1 MGNLHHD
8 ISAPD
13 RAGPKPIQCSRAA
26 HLAPYLA
33 FLEEVGAPVD
43 RELRRARLPT
53 LVTEDPNLYLADERA
68 RAFLRAIADRE
79 GIDDL
84 PVRAVSHSDLWNLS
98 ATVGDAIAWSPTL
111 YLALKQFCRYSAVED
126 SALNAWITEDE
137 TTIRVSC
144 LNRTPLDPFSGRI
157 EDWSQMAVVIAII
170 RSFVGS
176 EWQPAEIAL
185 HSELP
190 ISELAAQLF
199 PNTRLLRGQQSGS
212 VSVPRGLLSR
222 SVGTSGG
229 GTLPVLTTRR
239 DGGALEGSLDLISTM
254 RSVLIPYLPNGLP
267 SIDEAAEMAQ
277 RSPRTLQRD
286 LQRAG
291 ATYSQVL
298 QNVRYEHAARLL
310 RESNDP
316 IIHVALQVGIED
328 PSHFSRGFRQGFG
341 VTPKEYR
348 GHQRSVDSGTS
359 GAARSD

>member
-1 MGNLHHD
+1 MLYGMWGEGESHRRVMGGIRQTGWVIFTTD

-157 EDWSQMAVVIAII
+157 EDWNEMAVAS
-170 RSFVGS
+170 RSFD
-176 EWQPAEIAL
+176 
-185 HSELP
+185 HSSAP
-190 ISELAAQLF
+190 SGNRPRSRCIPSCPSA
-199 PNTRLLRGQQSGS
+199 NSRHNSSRTRAFYGGN
-212 VSVPRGLLSR
+212 SR
-222 SVGTSGG
+222 D
-229 GTLPVLTTRR
+229 RCR
-239 DGGALEGSLDLISTM
+239 C
-254 RSVLIPYLPNGLP
+254 
-267 SIDEAAEMAQ
+267 
-277 RSPRTLQRD
+277 
-286 LQRAG
+286 
-291 ATYSQVL
+291 
-298 QNVRYEHAARLL
+298 H
-310 RESNDP
+310 
-316 IIHVALQVGIED
+316 
-328 PSHFSRGFRQGFG
+328 G
-341 VTPKEYR
+341 VC
-348 GHQRSVDSGTS
+348 
-359 GAARSD
+359 